1 MIGRSKKM
9 KVFQGTFSELIK
21 KLNQNLSF
29 EEASAGGRAQL
40 RVVCSP
46 KAKQINEVIEIWESD
61 PIFNYE
67 NHLDYEIIEYAM
79 REQPYD
85 SLQNKHRLSYH
96 YQWGF
101 VPTWTW
107 KKTSLDKNG
116 REIWKRSEKMIPLK
130 VIHDDFY

>member
-1 MIGRSKKM
+1 M
-9 KVFQGTFSELIK
+9 KQFLGTLDQLLK
-21 KLNQNLSF
+21 KLNENLSF

-40 RVVCSP
+40 RVICSP
-46 KAKQINEVIEIWESD
+46 KAKEINDVIEIWESD

-67 NHLDYEIIEYAM
+67 AHLEYQVIQYAM
-79 REQPYD
+79 RKNPINT
-85 SLQNKHRLSYH
+85 SQNKHRLSYH

-107 KKTSLDKNG
+107 KKTSLERNG
-116 REIWKRSEKMIPLK
+116 RELWKRSEEMIPLK